1 MKTNYLSDLNPAQK
15 KAVESTAGPIL
26 IVAGPGSGKTRVITS
41 RIAHMILHRDIHPR
55 KIAAVTF
62 TNKAANE
69 MTGRLNSI
77 LSKVALDITAKTFHS
92 FCALILRID
101 GKHIGIPSDFSIFDD
116 DDQISAIKKA
126 MEEVQVD
133 PKKVAARGILS
144 SISNAKSQ
152 LISVEGLAL
161 NKSSYYDEI
170 VERVFRSYESIL
182 RKSNALDF
190 DDLLAKTHF
199 LFDHH
204 SEVLTKYQNRFEY
217 LMVDEFQ
224 DTNIAQYNIARQ
236 LANKH
241 RNLCVVG
248 DPDQSIYSWRNADI
262 KNIFS
267 FQKDFPESKIISLE
281 ENYRSTQT
289 ILDAAKHLISS
300 NHQRVEKD
308 LWTRNSQGNLI
319 QTMKGYNDEEE
330 ATLVIKEVGH
340 LLSSNETVPR
350 DIAVM
355 YRVNALSRAL
365 EIACQRYGIQYQ
377 IVGGVKF
384 YQRKEVKDLTAY
396 LRSILNPHD
405 DISLSRV
412 INTPPRGIGQRTI
425 EEITRISK
433 EHDKSLFSIISQ
445 ISNQNSFSDSFNA
458 QLGPRAINALAQ
470 FKNIIQTLTAE
481 LEHESLPVL
490 IDSVI
495 SISGL
500 GSSLENKEY
509 GEEKLENL
517 QEYKNSSR
525 NYQHLKGRDGLVAF
539 MESVALVSDID
550 SMEDDKD
557 TVALITLHQAKGLE
571 FPVVFIVG
579 MEEGILPHIK
589 SIENGD
595 PLELEEERRL
605 FYVGMTRAKEKLYL
619 SRASLRGFYGS
630 SEPTLPSR
638 FIGDIPAELIEDMS
652 HKSAELMKLRS
663 LRDKNVN
670 NQLGVPM
677 RNATTPNDLHSK
689 QRITKRPYQQP
700 ISKDIDEKTQ
710 STPTEPQNDQAS
722 NYEVGDKIVHSVYG
736 EGLVVKQ
743 KILKDDIQITVI
755 FKKTS
760 GMKDLLVSLAPL
772 NKIT

>member
-41 RIAHMILHRDIHPR
+41 RIAHMILYRDIHPR

-62 TNKAANE
+62 TNKAASE
-69 MTGRLNSI
+69 MTGRLRSF
-77 LSKVALDITAKTFHS
+77 LSEVALDVTAKTFHS

-101 GKHIGIPSDFSIFDD
+101 GEHIGIPSDFSIFDD
-116 DDQISAIKKA
+116 ADQISAIKKA

-144 SISNAKSQ
+144 SISNSKSQ

-161 NKSSYYDEI
+161 KKSNYYDEI
-170 VERVFRSYESIL
+170 VERVFHSYESIL

-190 DDLLAKTHF
+190 DDLLLKTHF

-204 SEVLTKYQNRFEY
+204 SDVLTKYQNRFEY

-224 DTNIAQYNIARQ
+224 DTNIAQYNIAKQ
-236 LANKH
+236 ISHKH

-289 ILDAAKHLISS
+289 ILNGAKHLISS

-330 ATLVIKEVGH
+330 ATLVIEEVQH
-340 LLSSNETVPR
+340 LLTSNEKMPR
-350 DIAVM
+350 DIAIM
-355 YRVNALSRAL
+355 YRVNAQSRAF

-384 YQRKEVKDLTAY
+384 YQRKEIKDLTAY

-405 DISLSRV
+405 DVSLSRI
-412 INTPPRGIGQRTI
+412 INTPPRGIGQRTMA
-425 EEITRISK
+425 EITRISQGQA
-433 EHDKSLFSIISQ
+433 KSLFSIICQ
-445 ISNQNSFSDSFNA
+445 ISNQTIFSDSSDA
-458 QLGPRAINALAQ
+458 QLGPRAINALTQ
-470 FKNIIQTLTAE
+470 FKNIIQTLAAE
-481 LEHESLPVL
+481 LEAEPLPVL

-495 SISGL
+495 SISDL

-517 QEYKNSSR
+517 QEYKSSSR

-550 SMEDDKD
+550 NMEDDKD
-557 TVALITLHQAKGLE
+557 TVTLITLHQAKGLE
-571 FPVVFIVG
+571 FPIVFIVG

-589 SIENGD
+589 SIESGD
-595 PLELEEERRL
+595 PLDLEEERRL

-630 SEPTLPSR
+630 PDPTLPSR
-638 FIGDIPAELIEDMS
+638 FIGDIPAELMET
-652 HKSAELMKLRS
+652 RS
-663 LRDKNVN
+663 LRDKPINDKH
-670 NQLGVPM
+670 GVSI
-677 RNATTPNDLHSK
+677 RNSTTPNDLHS
-689 QRITKRPYQQP
+689 RRHTTKRHREQP
-700 ISKDIDEKTQ
+700 ILEDTGKNTGSSAMK
-710 STPTEPQNDQAS
+710 PQYDHPNS
-722 NYEVGDKIVHSVYG
+722 YKVGDKVVHSAYG

-743 KILKDDIQITVI
+743 KLLNDDMQITVI
-755 FKKTS
+755 FKKTP

-772 NKIT
+772 NKITSSS